1 MTHIFVGNTLEEAEQ
16 RATDLNI
23 DIHVSELEPAK
34 WLSPNTALKIVREIK
49 KRDTGNRDYY
59 ELLAV
64 WFSDIWS
71 ENSDEKS

>member
-1 MTHIFVGNTLEEAEQ
+1 MTHIFVGNTLEEAKQ

-34 WLSPNTALKIVREIK
+34 WLSPNTTLKIVREIK
-49 KRDTGNRDYY
+49 KKDTESREYY

-71 ENSDEKS
+71 EDSYEKS